1 MKEKDENDE
10 ELENNNLQKSKNIPP
25 VKCPFCYEDNIHNEE
40 NNSLK
45 AETKITCNK
54 CKKIFFYIKCFHCSG
69 KIYYKQEMSFINLI
83 MKCPY
88 TKCQKI
94 FSISTCDLCN
104 AKIYF
109 NGRYP
114 LKCPNKSCNNVF
126 YKKKCPIKECN
137 NFITLNFNNEAQKS
151 NNIYKEGDLVVCN
164 SHQPNFIFQ
173 EVNCY
178 HCSRSLIWVF
188 PQRGLIVGQKI
199 KCVYDDC
206 KKDFNLLNCPKC
218 NKANFFPNGE
228 DNMFG
233 LEIKCINCNNEYY
246 NLFCPI
252 CLKNF
257 TVSNDYVEGNIIQ
270 CPYGLNKM
278 KSIIE
283 IPHSDKY
290 FQIVNCIFCK
300 RPNIFLDS
308 DKKPYYH
315 GQKIICQYSDCQKIF
330 CKIPC
335 PFCMKFNLFPK
346 GEFSFGSKITCVFEE
361 CKKTFRIF
369 ICPECNNYQVETKD
383 MLEGQII
390 KCMKCQTHFFSIF
403 CPHCR
408 KNILGKNT
416 KLSFGQSV
424 LCPYKNCQRLFSY
437 LYCCKCKRPLYDRN
451 NAYSDEVLV
460 NCPYKNCKTRFI
472 NCLCPNCL
480 RNNFTIIKSDNENE
494 NININFKDLMECIH
508 CKNKFMPQK
517 RFNIF
522 NDGIIMEFIQ
532 GKTICFN
539 EAIKEPSQV
548 IRNKNLL
555 PNNSEI
561 YNLIEKGEKDN
572 NKIIQLG
579 QSVNDT
585 TLIEQVVKNDKRI
598 QCCFCLE
605 NKSESV
611 FIPCGHRC
619 VCFRCGEIIMKS
631 QNKRCPICQEEA
643 FYLLKRVYDC

>member
-1 MKEKDENDE
+1 MEDKNENKEEINSQE
-10 ELENNNLQKSKNIPP
+10 LQKQKLQSQL
-25 VKCPFCYEDNIHNEE
+25 KCPFCYEDIQQAKE
-40 NNSLK
+40 NDILK
-45 AETKITCNK
+45 PESKI
-54 CKKIFFYIKCFHCSG
+54 
-69 KIYYKQEMSFINLI
+69 
-83 MKCPY
+83 
-88 TKCQKI
+88 
-94 FSISTCDLCN
+94 
-104 AKIYF
+104 
-109 NGRYP
+109 
-114 LKCPNKSCNNVF
+114 SCNNLF

-137 NFITLNFNNEAQKS
+137 NYITLNFNNEAQK
-151 NNIYKEGDLVVCN
+151 NNAVYKEGDLLVCN
-164 SHQPNFIFQ
+164 LHEPKFIFQ

-178 HCSRSLIWVF
+178 HCNRSLIWVF

-199 KCVYDDC
+199 KCIYDDC
-206 KKDFNLLNCPKC
+206 KKDFNLVNCPKC
-218 NKANFFPNGE
+218 NKSNFFPNGE

-233 LEIKCINCNNEYY
+233 IEIKCINCNNDYY

-257 TVSNDYVEGNIIQ
+257 TVNNDYVEGNIIQ
-270 CPYGLNKM
+270 CPYGLNKI
-278 KSIIE
+278 KSIID
-283 IPHSDKY
+283 IPHADKF

-300 RPNIFLDS
+300 RPNIFIDS

-315 GQKIICQYSDCQKIF
+315 GQKVICQYSDCQKIF

-335 PFCMKFNLFPK
+335 PFCMRFNLFPK
-346 GEFSFGSKITCVFEE
+346 GEFSFGSKITCVFEN
-361 CKKTFRIF
+361 CNKTFRIF
-369 ICPECNNYQVETKD
+369 ICPNCNNYQVETKE

-390 KCMKCQTHFFSIF
+390 KCMKCEIHFFSIS

-416 KLSFGQSV
+416 RLSFGQSV

-437 LYCCKCKRPLYDRN
+437 LYCCKCKRPLYDKN
-451 NAYSDEVLV
+451 NAYSDELV
-460 NCPYKNCKTRFI
+460 VCCPYKNCKTRFI

-494 NININFKDLMECIH
+494 KINIDFKDLMECIH
-508 CKNKFMPQK
+508 CKNKFFPQK

-532 GKTICFN
+532 GKTIYFN
-539 EAIKEPSQV
+539 DPIKEPSQV
-548 IRNKNLL
+548 IRSKNLI

-561 YNLIEKGEKDN
+561 YKLIENCEKEN
-572 NKIIQLG
+572 HKIIQLG

-585 TLIEQVVKNDKRI
+585 TLIEQVVKNDTRI

-631 QNKRCPICQEEA
+631 QNKKCPICQEEA
-643 FYLLKRVYDC
+643 FYLLKKVYDC

>member
-1 MKEKDENDE
+1 MEEKKENKDELNAL
-10 ELENNNLQKSKNIPP
+10 ELENQKSLSLL
-25 VKCPFCYEDNIHNEE
+25 KCPYCYEEIQQDQE
-40 NNSLK
+40 NNMIKPES
-45 AETKITCNK
+45 KITCNK
-54 CKKIFFYIKCFHCSG
+54 CKKNFYYIKCFHCSG
-69 KIYYKQEMSFINLI
+69 KIYYKQEISLMNLVI
-83 MKCPY
+83 KCPY
-88 TKCQKI
+88 IKCKKV
-94 FSISTCDLCN
+94 FAISSCDLCK

-114 LKCPNKSCNNVF
+114 LKCPNKSCNNLF

-137 NFITLNFNNEAQKS
+137 NYITLNFNNEAQKN
-151 NNIYKEGDLVVCN
+151 NNIYKEGDLLVCN
-164 SHQPNFIFQ
+164 LHEPKFIFQ

-178 HCSRSLIWVF
+178 HCNRSLIWVF

-199 KCVYDDC
+199 TCIYNDC
-206 KKDFNLLNCPKC
+206 KKDFNLVNCPKC

-233 LEIKCINCNNEYY
+233 IEIKCINCNNEYY

-257 TVSNDYVEGNIIQ
+257 TVSNDYVEGNIVQ
-270 CPYGLNKM
+270 CPYGLNKI
-278 KSIIE
+278 KSIID
-283 IPHSDKY
+283 IPHADKF

-315 GQKIICQYSDCQKIF
+315 GQKVICQYSDCQKVF

-346 GEFSFGSKITCVFEE
+346 GEFSFGSKITCVFEN
-361 CKKTFRIF
+361 CNKTFRIF
-369 ICPECNNYQVETKD
+369 ICPNCNNYQVETKD

-390 KCMKCQTHFFSIF
+390 KCMKCEIHFFSIS

-437 LYCCKCKRPLYDRN
+437 LYCCKCKRPLYDKN
-451 NAYSDEVLV
+451 NAYSDELV
-460 NCPYKNCKTRFI
+460 VCCPYKNCKTRFI

-480 RNNFTIIKSDNENE
+480 RNNFTIIKSDNENQK
-494 NININFKDLMECIH
+494 INIDFKDLMECIH
-508 CKNKFMPQK
+508 CKNKFFPQK

-522 NDGIIMEFIQ
+522 NDGIIMEFTQ
-532 GKTICFN
+532 GKTIYFN
-539 EAIKEPSQV
+539 DAIKEPSQA
-548 IRNKNLL
+548 IRSKNLI
-555 PNNSEI
+555 PINSEI
-561 YNLIEKGEKDN
+561 YKLIENCEKDN

-585 TLIEQVVKNDKRI
+585 TMIEQVVKNEVRI

-611 FIPCGHRC
+611 FNA
-619 VCFRCGEIIMKS
+619 EK
-631 QNKRCPICQEEA
+631 
-643 FYLLKRVYDC
+643 LL

>member
-1 MKEKDENDE
+1 MEEEEKKENKE
-10 ELENNNLQKSKNIPP
+10 ELMPKELKKSNTLSL
-25 VKCPFCYEDNIHNEE
+25 VKCPFCYEDNQQNPE
-40 NNSLK
+40 NSKN
-45 AETKITCNK
+45 KIESKICCIKCNK
-54 CKKIFFYIKCFHCSG
+54 FFFFIKCFHCSR

-83 MKCPY
+83 IKCPY
-88 TKCQKI
+88 IKCLKV
-94 FSISTCDLCN
+94 FSISSCDLCN
-104 AKIYF
+104 TKIYF

-126 YKKKCPIKECN
+126 YKKKCPIKECDN
-137 NFITLNFNNEAQKS
+137 VITLNFKNENK
-151 NNIYKEGDLVVCN
+151 NIYKEGDLLVCN
-164 SHQPNFIFQ
+164 LHEPKFIFQ

-188 PQRGLIVGQKI
+188 PQRGLIGGQKI
-199 KCVYDDC
+199 KCVYEDC
-206 KKDFNLLNCPKC
+206 KKNFNLINCPKC
-218 NKANFFPNGE
+218 NKSNFFPNGE
-228 DNMFG
+228 DNIFG
-233 LEIKCINCNNEYY
+233 IEIKCINCNNGYY
-246 NLFCPI
+246 NIFCPI

-270 CPYGLNKM
+270 CPYGLNKI
-278 KSIIE
+278 KSIID
-283 IPHSDKY
+283 IPHADKF

-315 GQKIICQYSDCQKIF
+315 GQKVICQYSDCQKVF
-330 CKIPC
+330 CKLPC
-335 PFCMKFNLFPK
+335 PFCMRFNIFPK
-346 GEFSFGSKITCVFEE
+346 AEFYFGAKITCVFEN

-369 ICPECNNYQVETKD
+369 ICPNCSNYQVETKD
-383 MLEGQII
+383 ILEGQII
-390 KCMKCQTHFFSIF
+390 KCMKCETHFFSVF

-437 LYCCKCKRPLYDRN
+437 LYCCKCKRPLYDKN
-451 NAYSDEVLV
+451 NAYSDEVLI
-460 NCPYKNCKTRFI
+460 NCPYKDCKTRFI
-472 NCLCPNCL
+472 NCLCPNCF
-480 RNNFTIIKSDNENE
+480 RNNFTIIKRDNENE
-494 NININFKDLMECIH
+494 NIDINFKDLMECIH

-522 NDGIIMEFIQ
+522 NEGIIMEFIQ
-532 GKTICFN
+532 GKTIYFN
-539 EAIKEPSQV
+539 EAIKEPNQI
-548 IRNKNLL
+548 IRTKNLL
-555 PNNSEI
+555 SNNSEI
-561 YNLIEKGEKDN
+561 YKLIENDN

-585 TLIEQVVKNDKRI
+585 TMLEQVVKNDERI

-619 VCFRCGEIIMKS
+619 VCFKCGEIIMKS
-631 QNKRCPICQEEA
+631 QNKKCPICQEEA
-643 FYLLKRVYDC
+643 FYLLKRVYDS

>member
-1 MKEKDENDE
+1 
-10 ELENNNLQKSKNIPP
+10 
-25 VKCPFCYEDNIHNEE
+25 
-40 NNSLK
+40 
-45 AETKITCNK
+45 
-54 CKKIFFYIKCFHCSG
+54 
-69 KIYYKQEMSFINLI
+69 
-83 MKCPY
+83 
-88 TKCQKI
+88 
-94 FSISTCDLCN
+94 
-104 AKIYF
+104 
-109 NGRYP
+109 
-114 LKCPNKSCNNVF
+114 
-126 YKKKCPIKECN
+126 
-137 NFITLNFNNEAQKS
+137 
-151 NNIYKEGDLVVCN
+151 
-164 SHQPNFIFQ
+164 
-173 EVNCY
+173 
-178 HCSRSLIWVF
+178 
-188 PQRGLIVGQKI
+188 
-199 KCVYDDC
+199 
-206 KKDFNLLNCPKC
+206 
-218 NKANFFPNGE
+218 
-228 DNMFG
+228 MFG

-270 CPYGLNKM
+270 CPYGLNKI
-278 KSIIE
+278 KSLIE
-283 IPHSDKY
+283 IPHEDKF

-300 RPNIFLDS
+300 RPNIFLDA

-315 GQKIICQYSDCQKIF
+315 GQKVICQYSDCQKVF

-346 GEFSFGSKITCVFEE
+346 GEFSFGSKITCVFEN
-361 CKKTFRIF
+361 CKRSFRIF
-369 ICPECNNYQVETKD
+369 ICPSCNNYQVETKD
-383 MLEGQII
+383 ILEGQMI
-390 KCMKCQTHFFSIF
+390 KCMKCQTNFFSIF

-408 KNILGKNT
+408 KNIIGKNS

-437 LYCCKCKRPLYDRN
+437 LYCCKCKRPLYDKN
-451 NAYSDEVLV
+451 NAYSDEVV
-460 NCPYKNCKTRFI
+460 ICCPYKNCRTRFI
-472 NCLCPNCL
+472 NCLCPNCF
-480 RNNFTIIKSDNENE
+480 RNNFTIIKSENENE

-522 NDGIIMEFIQ
+522 NEGLIMEFIQ
-532 GKTICFN
+532 GKTIYFN
-539 EAIKEPSQV
+539 EAIKEPNQI
-548 IRNKNLL
+548 IRSKNLIS
-555 PNNSEI
+555 NNSEI
-561 YNLIEKGEKDN
+561 YKLIENEDKD

-585 TLIEQVVKNDKRI
+585 TMIEQVIKNDERI

>member
-1 MKEKDENDE
+1 MEEKKENKDELNAL
-10 ELENNNLQKSKNIPP
+10 ELENQKSLSLL
-25 VKCPFCYEDNIHNEE
+25 KCPYCYEEIQQDQE
-40 NNSLK
+40 NNMIKPES
-45 AETKITCNK
+45 KITCNK
-54 CKKIFFYIKCFHCSG
+54 CKKNFYYIKCFHCSG
-69 KIYYKQEMSFINLI
+69 KIYYKQEISLMNLVI
-83 MKCPY
+83 KCPY
-88 TKCQKI
+88 IKCKKV
-94 FSISTCDLCN
+94 FAISSCDLCK

-114 LKCPNKSCNNVF
+114 LKCPNKSCNNLF

-137 NFITLNFNNEAQKS
+137 NYITLNFNNEAQKN
-151 NNIYKEGDLVVCN
+151 NNIYKEGDLLVCN
-164 SHQPNFIFQ
+164 LHEPKFIFQ

-178 HCSRSLIWVF
+178 HCNRSLIWVF

-199 KCVYDDC
+199 TCIYNDC
-206 KKDFNLLNCPKC
+206 KKDFNLVNCPKC
-218 NKANFFPNGE
+218 NKANFFP
-228 DNMFG
+228 
-233 LEIKCINCNNEYY
+233 
-246 NLFCPI
+246 
-252 CLKNF
+252 
-257 TVSNDYVEGNIIQ
+257 
-270 CPYGLNKM
+270 YGLNKI
-278 KSIIE
+278 KSIID
-283 IPHSDKY
+283 IPHADKF

-315 GQKIICQYSDCQKIF
+315 GQKVICQYSDCQKVF

-346 GEFSFGSKITCVFEE
+346 GEFSFGSKITCVFEN
-361 CKKTFRIF
+361 CNKTFRIF
-369 ICPECNNYQVETKD
+369 ICPNCNNYQVETKD

-390 KCMKCQTHFFSIF
+390 KCMKCEIHFFSIS

-437 LYCCKCKRPLYDRN
+437 LYCCKCKRPLYDKN
-451 NAYSDEVLV
+451 NAYSDELV
-460 NCPYKNCKTRFI
+460 VCCPYKNCKTRFI

-480 RNNFTIIKSDNENE
+480 RNNFTIIKSDNENQK
-494 NININFKDLMECIH
+494 INIDFKDLMECIH
-508 CKNKFMPQK
+508 CKNKFFPQK

-522 NDGIIMEFIQ
+522 NDGIIMEFTQ
-532 GKTICFN
+532 GKTIYFN
-539 EAIKEPSQV
+539 DAIKEPSQA
-548 IRNKNLL
+548 IRSKNLI
-555 PNNSEI
+555 PINSEI
-561 YNLIEKGEKDN
+561 YKLIENCEKDN

-585 TLIEQVVKNDKRI
+585 TMIEQVVKNEVRI

-643 FYLLKRVYDC
+643 FYLLKKVYDC

>member
-1 MKEKDENDE
+1 MERKN
-10 ELENNNLQKSKNIPP
+10 ENNNNNNNQQINSEELKNQNSLSSI
-25 VKCPFCYEDNIHNEE
+25 KCPYCYEDNPEDHMTQSESNL
-40 NNSLK
+40 SCK
-45 AETKITCNK
+45 K

-69 KIYYKQEMSFINLI
+69 KIYYKQEISFLNLI
-83 MKCPY
+83 IKCPY

-94 FSISTCDLCN
+94 FSISSCDLCN
-104 AKIYF
+104 TKIYF

-114 LKCPNKSCNNVF
+114 LKCPNKSCNNIF
-126 YKKKCPIKECN
+126 YKKKCPMKECN
-137 NFITLNFNNEAQKS
+137 NMITLNYKNNSQQ
-151 NNIYKEGDLVVCN
+151 NNDIYKEGDLLVCN
-164 SHQPNFIFQ
+164 FHEPKFYFQ

-188 PQRGLIVGQKI
+188 PQRGLIGGQKI
-199 KCVYDDC
+199 QCAYSDC
-206 KKDFNLLNCPKC
+206 KKNFNLLICPKC
-218 NKANFFPNGE
+218 NKSNFFPNGE

-233 LEIKCINCNNEYY
+233 IEIKCINCNNEYY

-270 CPYGLNKM
+270 CPYGLKKI
-278 KSIIE
+278 KSLIE
-283 IPHSDKY
+283 IPHEDKY

-315 GQKIICQYSDCQKIF
+315 GQKVICQYSDCQKIF

-346 GEFSFGSKITCVFEE
+346 GEFSFGSKITCVFDN
-361 CKKTFRIF
+361 CQKSFRIF
-369 ICPECNNYQVETKD
+369 ICPNCNNYQVETKD
-383 MLEGQII
+383 ILEGQTI
-390 KCMKCQTHFFSIF
+390 KCMKCQTNFFSIF

-408 KNILGKNT
+408 KNIIGKNT
-416 KLSFGQSV
+416 KLTFGQSV

-437 LYCCKCKRPLYDRN
+437 LYCCKCKRPLYDKN
-451 NAYSDEVLV
+451 NAYSDEIAI
-460 NCPYKNCKTRFI
+460 NCPYKDCRTRFI

-480 RNNFTIIKSDNENE
+480 RNNFTILKSENPNN
-494 NININFKDLMECIH
+494 NIDFKDLMECIH

-522 NDGIIMEFIQ
+522 NDGLIMEFIQ

-548 IRNKNLL
+548 IRSKNLIL
-555 PNNSEI
+555 NNSEV
-561 YNLIEKGEKDN
+561 YKLIENDN
-572 NKIIQLG
+572 NKKMIQLG

-585 TLIEQVVKNDKRI
+585 TMIEQVIKSDERI

-619 VCFRCGEIIMKS
+619 VCTKCGEIIMKS

-643 FYLLKRVYDC
+643 FYLLKKVYDC

>member
-1 MKEKDENDE
+1 MEEKKENKDELNAL
-10 ELENNNLQKSKNIPP
+10 ELENQKSLSLL
-25 VKCPFCYEDNIHNEE
+25 KCPYCYEEIQQDQE
-40 NNSLK
+40 NNMIKPES
-45 AETKITCNK
+45 KITCNK
-54 CKKIFFYIKCFHCSG
+54 CKKNFYYIKCFHCSG
-69 KIYYKQEMSFINLI
+69 KIYYKQEISLMNLVI
-83 MKCPY
+83 KCPY
-88 TKCQKI
+88 IKCKKI
-94 FSISTCDLCN
+94 FAISSCDLCK

-114 LKCPNKSCNNVF
+114 LKCPNKSCNNLF

-137 NFITLNFNNEAQKS
+137 NYITLNFNNEAQKN
-151 NNIYKEGDLVVCN
+151 NNIYKEGDLLVCN
-164 SHQPNFIFQ
+164 LHEPKFIFQ

-178 HCSRSLIWVF
+178 HCNRSLIWVF

-199 KCVYDDC
+199 TCIYNDC
-206 KKDFNLLNCPKC
+206 KKDFNLVNCPKC

-233 LEIKCINCNNEYY
+233 IEIKCINCNNEYY

-257 TVSNDYVEGNIIQ
+257 TVSNDYVEGNIVQ
-270 CPYGLNKM
+270 CPYGLNKI
-278 KSIIE
+278 KSIID
-283 IPHSDKY
+283 IPHADKF

-315 GQKIICQYSDCQKIF
+315 GQKVICQYSDCQKVF

-346 GEFSFGSKITCVFEE
+346 GEFSFGSKITCVFEN
-361 CKKTFRIF
+361 CNKTFRIF
-369 ICPECNNYQVETKD
+369 ICPNCNNYQVETKD

-390 KCMKCQTHFFSIF
+390 KCMKCEIHFFSIS

-437 LYCCKCKRPLYDRN
+437 LYCCKCKRPLYDKN
-451 NAYSDEVLV
+451 NAYSDEIAI
-460 NCPYKNCKTRFI
+460 NCPYKDCRTRFI

-480 RNNFTIIKSDNENE
+480 RNNFTILKSENPNN
-494 NININFKDLMECIH
+494 NIDFKDLMECIH

-522 NDGIIMEFIQ
+522 NDGLIMEFIQ

-548 IRNKNLL
+548 IRSKNLIL
-555 PNNSEI
+555 NNSEV
-561 YNLIEKGEKDN
+561 YKLIENDN
-572 NKIIQLG
+572 NKKMIQLG

-585 TLIEQVVKNDKRI
+585 TMIEQVIKSDERI

-619 VCFRCGEIIMKS
+619 VCIKCGEIIMKS

-643 FYLLKRVYDC
+643 FYLLKKVYDC